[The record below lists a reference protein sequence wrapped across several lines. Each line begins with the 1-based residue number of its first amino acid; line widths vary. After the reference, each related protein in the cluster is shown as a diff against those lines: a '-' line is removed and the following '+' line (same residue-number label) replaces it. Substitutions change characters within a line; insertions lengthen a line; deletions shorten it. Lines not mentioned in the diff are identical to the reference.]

1 MNYKLFCLTDPDLRS
16 FLDKQVSD
24 IRQRIQ
30 AGEFDDGIRKDPKS
44 VIEKLRGEYE
54 MELVSISPEDVPLEE
69 KSQGN
74 TMTVSFYTTFKGD
87 PRLLEYHP
95 SKYNMMSVPGKVDGG
110 RIVMEIPG
118 QLGDDFKYKREKWRK
133 DLEHHSKMAN
143 GDADKF
149 NRHLPVNITRMVGE
163 RLEQI
168 REMDAAKK
176 RMFT

>member
-1 MNYKLFCLTDPDLRS
+1 MNYKLFYLTDLLS

-30 AGEFDDGIRKDPKS
+30 AGKLDDGIRKDPKS

-54 MELVSISPEDVPLEE
+54 MELVSISPKDVKLEE

-74 TMTVSFYTTFKGD
+74 MMTVSFYTTFKGD
-87 PRLLEYHP
+87 PRLLEYHQ
-95 SKYNMMSVPGKVDGG
+95 SEYNMRSVPGKVDGG

-118 QLGDDFKYKREKWRK
+118 QLGDDFKRMRERWRK
-133 DLEHHSKMAN
+133 DLEYHLKNAN
-143 GDADKF
+143 DDADNF
-149 NRHLPVNITRMVGE
+149 NSRLPAEITRMVDE

-168 REMDAAKK
+168 HEMDAATK